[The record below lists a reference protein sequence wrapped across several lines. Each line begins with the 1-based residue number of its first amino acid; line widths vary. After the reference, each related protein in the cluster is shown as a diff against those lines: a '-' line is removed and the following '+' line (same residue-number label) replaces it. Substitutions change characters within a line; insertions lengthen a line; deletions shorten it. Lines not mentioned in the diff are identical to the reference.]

1 MMIFFNKKK
10 KKYIYI
16 YISGPALGLDQL
28 GHLTREGPKFG
39 GKLFIYLF
47 YINIFERY

>member
-1 MMIFFNKKK
+1 MDPLNGF
-10 KKYIYI
+10 
-16 YISGPALGLDQL
+16 GHAGLALGL
-28 GHLTREGPKFG
+28 GALTREGPKFG